1 MVFLLSIFYLLVVS
15 RKTNDAAWSFYF
27 LLITLY
33 LLVISYFFSA
43 MKRLITY
50 LFLFLWIMAVS
61 AQNMDTGQSEKFS
74 TFNSQLLT
82 KEVGLVLSGGGALGF
97 AHIGAIK
104 ALEEYGIEPAYVAG
118 SSMGAII
125 GVMYAA
131 GYSADDIMQIIK
143 EERLYKVGRLMTTQ
157 SAFRN
162 EGFSTHKTL
171 LRELAELIPHNS
183 FDSLERKFMVCV
195 TNVETGEAVY
205 QHEGG
210 NLKEYVAA
218 SASIPGAFEPIVI
231 DSVRYVDGGVTD
243 NLPVSQLLT
252 LNPQLFI
259 IGVDVLPFVENFEA
273 KNSIDMLLWMSRLFQ
288 SKNMDPNRAKC
299 DWLIQSFALKEYH
312 GFEFKR
318 YKEIYQYGYDAMK
331 AHIEAQHK

>member
-1 MVFLLSIFYLLVVS
+1 M
-15 RKTNDAAWSFYF
+15 
-27 LLITLY
+27 
-33 LLVISYFFSA
+33 
-43 MKRLITY
+43 
-50 LFLFLWIMAVS
+50 FLWVMAVG
-61 AQNMDTGQSEKFS
+61 AQNMDVEQSGQLS
-74 TFNSQLLT
+74 TNSSPVLGEVPKAEGYGNSQLST
-82 KEVGLVLSGGGALGF
+82 QEFGLVLSGGGALGF

-104 ALEEYGIEPAYVAG
+104 ALEEYGIEPKYVAG
-118 SSMGAII
+118 TSMGAII

-131 GYSADDIMQIIK
+131 GYSADEIMQIVK
-143 EERLYKVGRLMTTQ
+143 EQRLYKVGRLITWQ
-157 SAFRN
+157 SALRN
-162 EGFSTHKTL
+162 SGMSTHKTL

-205 QHEGG
+205 RYKGG
-210 NLKEYVAA
+210 DLKEYVAA
-218 SASIPGAFEPIVI
+218 SAAIPGMFEPIMI
-231 DSVRYVDGGVTD
+231 DSVRYIDGGIVD

-252 LNPQLFI
+252 LNPHLFI

-273 KNSIDMLLWMSRLFQ
+273 KSSIDMLLWMSRLFQ

-299 DWLIQSFALKEYH
+299 DWLIQSFALNEYH

-331 AHIEAQHK
+331 AKLQDNSLMSK

>member
-1 MVFLLSIFYLLVVS
+1 MKKLIACLLLSVFVAGLTAQTEEKTVLLNENLGVV
-15 RKTNDAAWSFYF
+15 F
-27 LLITLY
+27 
-33 LLVISYFFSA
+33 
-43 MKRLITY
+43 
-50 LFLFLWIMAVS
+50 
-61 AQNMDTGQSEKFS
+61 
-74 TFNSQLLT
+74 
-82 KEVGLVLSGGGALGF
+82 SGGGALGF

-104 ALEEYGIEPAYVAG
+104 ALEEYGIEPEYVAG
-118 SSMGAII
+118 TSMGAII

-131 GYSADDIMQIIK
+131 GYSADEIMQIVK
-143 EERLYKVGRLMTTQ
+143 EDRLYNVGRLITLQ
-157 SAFRN
+157 SALRN
-162 EGFSTHKTL
+162 SGMSTHKTL

-205 QHEGG
+205 RHNRGE
-210 NLKEYVAA
+210 LKEYVAA
-218 SASIPGAFEPIVI
+218 SAAIPGVFEPIMI
-231 DSVRYVDGGVTD
+231 DSVRYIDGGIVD

-259 IGVDVLPFVENFEA
+259 IGVDVLPFVENYEA
-273 KNSIDMLLWMSRLFQ
+273 KSSIDMLLWMSRLFQ

-299 DWLIQSFALKEYH
+299 DWLIQSFALNEYH

-331 AHIEAQHK
+331 NKLDSFIEVQKSF

>member
-1 MVFLLSIFYLLVVS
+1 MRYLV
-15 RKTNDAAWSFYF
+15 
-27 LLITLY
+27 
-33 LLVISYFFSA
+33 
-43 MKRLITY
+43 TY
-50 LFLFLWIMAVS
+50 LFLFLWIVAVG
-61 AQNMDTGQSEKFS
+61 AQEIKVCVDEVQNIVPLQDIPHSSF
-74 TFNSQLLT
+74 LT
-82 KEVGLVLSGGGALGF
+82 EEVGLVLSGGGALGF

-104 ALEEYGIEPAYVAG
+104 ALEEYGIEPKYIAG
-118 SSMGAII
+118 TSMGAII

-131 GYSADDIMQIIK
+131 GYSADEIMQIVK
-143 EERLYKVGRLMTTQ
+143 EDRLYKVGRLITMQ
-157 SAFRN
+157 SALRN
-162 EGFSTHKTL
+162 SGMSTHKTL

-205 QHEGG
+205 RHEGG
-210 NLKEYVAA
+210 ELKEYVAA
-218 SASIPGAFEPIVI
+218 SAAIPGMFEPIMI
-231 DSVRYVDGGVTD
+231 DSVRYIDGGIVD

-259 IGVDVLPFVENFEA
+259 IGVDVLPFVENYEA
-273 KNSIDMLLWMSRLFQ
+273 KTSIDMLLWMSRLFQ

-299 DWLIQSFALKEYH
+299 DWLVQSFALNEYH

-331 AHIEAQHK
+331 AKLQSIERADF

>member
-1 MVFLLSIFYLLVVS
+1 MRKLV
-15 RKTNDAAWSFYF
+15 TC
-27 LLITLY
+27 
-33 LLVISYFFSA
+33 
-43 MKRLITY
+43 
-50 LFLFLWIMAVS
+50 LFLFLWIVAVS

-74 TFNSQLLT
+74 TFNSQLST
-82 KEVGLVLSGGGALGF
+82 QEFGLVLSGGGALGF
-97 AHIGAIK
+97 AHIGVIK
-104 ALEEYGIEPAYVAG
+104 ALEEYGIEPKYVAG
-118 SSMGAII
+118 TSMGAII

-131 GYSADDIMQIIK
+131 GYSADEIMQIVK
-143 EERLYKVGRLMTTQ
+143 EKRLYKVGRLITWQ
-157 SAFRN
+157 SSLRN
-162 EGFSTHKTL
+162 GGMSTHKTL

-195 TNVETGEAVY
+195 TSVETGEAVY
-205 QHEGG
+205 RHEGG
-210 NLKEYVAA
+210 ELKEYVAA
-218 SASIPGAFEPIVI
+218 SAAIPGMFEPIMI
-231 DSVRYVDGGVTD
+231 DSVRYIDGGIVD

-259 IGVDVLPFVENFEA
+259 IGVDVLPFVENYEA

-299 DWLIQSFALKEYH
+299 DWLIQSFALNEYH

-331 AHIEAQHK
+331 AKLQDNSLMPK

>member
-1 MVFLLSIFYLLVVS
+1 M
-15 RKTNDAAWSFYF
+15 RKF
-27 LLITLY
+27 
-33 LLVISYFFSA
+33 V
-43 MKRLITY
+43 TY

-61 AQNMDTGQSEKFS
+61 AQEIKDCVNETQNIVSLQDGSLAVENEDS
-74 TFNSQLLT
+74 LLVPHSSFFT
-82 KEVGLVLSGGGALGF
+82 NDFGLVLSGGGALGF

-104 ALEEYGIEPAYVAG
+104 ALEEYGIEPKYVAG
-118 SSMGAII
+118 TSMGAII

-131 GYSADDIMQIIK
+131 GYSADEIMQIVK
-143 EERLYKVGRLMTTQ
+143 EDRLYKVGRLITMQ
-157 SAFRN
+157 SALRN
-162 EGFSTHKTL
+162 SGMSTHKTL

-195 TNVETGEAVY
+195 TNVETG
-205 QHEGG
+205 
-210 NLKEYVAA
+210 AA
-218 SASIPGAFEPIVI
+218 SASIPGVFEPIII
-231 DSVRYVDGGVTD
+231 DSVRYIDGGIVD
-243 NLPVSQLLT
+243 NLPVSQLLA

-259 IGVDVLPFVENFEA
+259 IGVDVLPFVENYEA

-299 DWLIQSFALKEYH
+299 DWLIQSFALNEYH

-331 AHIEAQHK
+331 AKLQSIERADF

>member
-1 MVFLLSIFYLLVVS
+1 M
-15 RKTNDAAWSFYF
+15 RKF
-27 LLITLY
+27 
-33 LLVISYFFSA
+33 V
-43 MKRLITY
+43 TY
-50 LFLFLWIMAVS
+50 LFLFVWVTVVS
-61 AQNMDTGQSEKFS
+61 AQNMYTGQSEKFS
-74 TFNSQLLT
+74 TFNSQLST
-82 KEVGLVLSGGGALGF
+82 QEFGLVLSGGGALGF

-104 ALEEYGIEPAYVAG
+104 ALEEYGIEPKYVAG
-118 SSMGAII
+118 TSMGAII

-131 GYSADDIMQIIK
+131 GYSADEIMQIVK
-143 EERLYKVGRLMTTQ
+143 EDRLYKVGRLITMQ
-157 SAFRN
+157 SALRN
-162 EGFSTHKTL
+162 SGMSTHKTL

-205 QHEGG
+205 RHNGG
-210 NLKEYVAA
+210 ELKEYVAA
-218 SASIPGAFEPIVI
+218 SAAIPGVFEPIMI
-231 DSVRYVDGGVTD
+231 DSVRYIDGGIVD

-259 IGVDVLPFVENFEA
+259 IGVDVLPFVENYEA
-273 KNSIDMLLWMSRLFQ
+273 KTSIDMLLWMSRLFQ

-299 DWLIQSFALKEYH
+299 DWLIQSFALNEYH

-331 AHIEAQHK
+331 AKLQDSSFVLE

>member
-1 MVFLLSIFYLLVVS
+1 M
-15 RKTNDAAWSFYF
+15 RKF
-27 LLITLY
+27 
-33 LLVISYFFSA
+33 V
-43 MKRLITY
+43 TY

-74 TFNSQLLT
+74 TFNSQLST
-82 KEVGLVLSGGGALGF
+82 QEFGLVLSGGGALGF

-104 ALEEYGIEPAYVAG
+104 ALEEYGIEPNYVAG
-118 SSMGAII
+118 TSMGAII

-131 GYSADDIMQIIK
+131 GYSADEIMQIVK
-143 EERLYKVGRLMTTQ
+143 EDRLYKVGRLITMQ
-157 SAFRN
+157 SALRN
-162 EGFSTHKTL
+162 SGMSTHKTL

-195 TNVETGEAVY
+195 TSVETGEAVY
-205 QHEGG
+205 RHKGG
-210 NLKEYVAA
+210 YLKEYVAA
-218 SASIPGAFEPIVI
+218 SASIPGVFEPIII
-231 DSVRYVDGGVTD
+231 DSVRYIDGGIVD
-243 NLPVSQLLT
+243 NLPVSQLLA

-259 IGVDVLPFVENFEA
+259 IGVDVLPFVENYEA

-299 DWLIQSFALKEYH
+299 DWLIQSFALNEYH

-331 AHIEAQHK
+331 EYIEANSTIK

>member
-1 MVFLLSIFYLLVVS
+1 
-15 RKTNDAAWSFYF
+15 
-27 LLITLY
+27 
-33 LLVISYFFSA
+33 
-43 MKRLITY
+43 MKRIITY
-50 LFLFLWIMAVS
+50 LFLFLWVMAVG
-61 AQNMDTGQSEKFS
+61 AQNMDVEQSGQLS
-74 TFNSQLLT
+74 TNSSPVLGEVPKAEGYGNSQLST
-82 KEVGLVLSGGGALGF
+82 QEFGLVLSGGGALGF

-104 ALEEYGIEPAYVAG
+104 ALEEYGIEPKYVAG
-118 SSMGAII
+118 TSMGAII

-131 GYSADDIMQIIK
+131 GYSADEIMQIVK
-143 EERLYKVGRLMTTQ
+143 EQRLYKVGRLITWQ
-157 SAFRN
+157 SALRN
-162 EGFSTHKTL
+162 SGMSTHKTL

-205 QHEGG
+205 RYKGG
-210 NLKEYVAA
+210 DLKEYVAA
-218 SASIPGAFEPIVI
+218 SAAIPGMFEPIMI
-231 DSVRYVDGGVTD
+231 DSVRYIDGGIVD

-252 LNPQLFI
+252 LNPHLFI

-273 KNSIDMLLWMSRLFQ
+273 KSSIDMLLWMSRLFQ

-299 DWLIQSFALKEYH
+299 DWLIQSFALNEYH

-331 AHIEAQHK
+331 AKLQDNSLMSK

>member
-1 MVFLLSIFYLLVVS
+1 M
-15 RKTNDAAWSFYF
+15 RKF
-27 LLITLY
+27 
-33 LLVISYFFSA
+33 V
-43 MKRLITY
+43 TY

-74 TFNSQLLT
+74 TFNSQLST
-82 KEVGLVLSGGGALGF
+82 QEFGLVLSGGGALGF

-104 ALEEYGIEPAYVAG
+104 ALEEYGIEPKYVAG
-118 SSMGAII
+118 TSMGAII

-131 GYSADDIMQIIK
+131 GYSADEIMQIVK
-143 EERLYKVGRLMTTQ
+143 EQRLYKVGRLITWQ
-157 SAFRN
+157 SALRN
-162 EGFSTHKTL
+162 SGMSTHKTL

-205 QHEGG
+205 RHKGG
-210 NLKEYVAA
+210 DLKEYVAA
-218 SASIPGAFEPIVI
+218 SAAIPGMFEPIMI
-231 DSVRYVDGGVTD
+231 DSVRYIDGGIVD
-243 NLPVSQLLT
+243 NLPVSQLLA

-259 IGVDVLPFVENFEA
+259 IGVDVLPFVENYEA

-299 DWLIQSFALKEYH
+299 DWLIQSFALNEYH

-331 AHIEAQHK
+331 AKLQSIERADF